1 MDNTQL
7 GDLGAVIGAL
17 SRNPDALSALGSIM
31 GGLNKKTSAPEKS
44 GLDTGALLSLL
55 GGGSREEKPPETT
68 VKNPFGSKEDIKNRI
83 ALLNAI
89 KPFLS
94 SERREKLDLI
104 VKLLK
109 LSELGEL
116 TALLGKLS

>member
-7 GDLGAVIGAL
+7 GDLGAVISAL
-17 SRNPDALSALGSIM
+17 SRNPEALSALGSIM
-31 GGLNKKTSAPEKS
+31 GSLNKKPPSPEKGSFDSS
-44 GLDTGALLSLL
+44 GILSLL
-55 GGGSREEKPPETT
+55 SGGRTEERAAES
-68 VKNPFGSKEDIKNRI
+68 VSKNPFGSKEDIKNRI
-83 ALLNAI
+83 ALLNAV

-94 SERREKLDLI
+94 NERREKLELI

-116 TALLGKLS
+116 TALLGKLN

>member
-17 SRNPDALSALGSIM
+17 SRNPEALSALGSII
-31 GGLNKKTSAPEKS
+31 GGLNKKAPAPEKN
-44 GLDTGALLSLL
+44 GLDASALLSLL
-55 GGGSREEKPPETT
+55 SGGGKEEKPSEAS

-94 SERREKLDLI
+94 SERREKLDLV

>member
-17 SRNPDALSALGSIM
+17 SRNPEALSALGSIM
-31 GGLNKKTSAPEKS
+31 GSLNKKPSSPEKGSFDAS
-44 GLDTGALLSLL
+44 GLLSLL
-55 GGGSREEKPPETT
+55 GGGRTEEKPTELIS
-68 VKNPFGSKEDIKNRI
+68 KNPFGSKEDIKNRI
-83 ALLNAI
+83 ALLNAV

-94 SERREKLDLI
+94 NERQEKLELVI
-104 VKLLK
+104 KLLK

-116 TALLGKLS
+116 TSLLGKLS